1 MTSPDAATD
10 TALSGADLRHALQV
24 AELWLEANRE
34 ALNAINVYPVPDGD
48 TGTNMLLTLRAA
60 NAALTESGGA
70 GAISKALADAALL
83 GARGNS
89 GVILSQMLR
98 GFADALEGVETLGA
112 AELRAALSGASE
124 TAYDAVPEP
133 VEGTMLTVMR
143 EAAAVAAEA
152 DAALALDALLAVAVE
167 EAEASVERTP
177 DLLPRLREAGV
188 VDAGGQGVAVVLAGL
203 LYGVRREPLPEPPP
217 APTGEVDLSG
227 VEHEGHGYCVEY
239 IVQGQGL
246 ERAVLAAQLAEA
258 EGESVLVVGDPSA
271 LRVHVHMEDP
281 GVALSAGAAHGGLQS
296 VKVDN
301 MQAQHES
308 WAAAHEDAED
318 DDAPPP
324 PIGLVAVVQGPG
336 LTAVFRE
343 LGVTRIVSGGA
354 TNNPSAGELLE
365 AARRAGRERVFI
377 LPNDSNVLLAAEQ
390 AAQQE
395 PDLIRVVPARTV
407 AAGLAAALSFVPSE
421 PPESLAESL
430 TSAAA
435 SVRCVE
441 VTRAVRDAVADGVSV
456 TAGDAIAI
464 LDGRLVARAD
474 EIGEALLAGIGH
486 ALESDDALELATV
499 YLGVDAPAGSAER
512 IPVLLEDAYEELEV
526 EVFTGGQPHYPY
538 LVSLE

>member
-60 NAALTESGGA
+60 NAALPESGGA
-70 GAISKALADAALL
+70 GAIGKALADAALL

-112 AELRAALSGASE
+112 PELRSALTGASE
-124 TAYDAVPEP
+124 MAYSAVPEP

-143 EAAAVAAEA
+143 EARRRQRRRPTPRSPSTRCSPI
-152 DAALALDALLAVAVE
+152 AVE

-188 VDAGGQGVAVVLAGL
+188 VDAGGQGVAVLLAGL
-203 LYGVRREPLPEPPP
+203 LYGVRGEPLPEPPP
-217 APTGEVDLSG
+217 APTGEVDLGG

-239 IVQGQGL
+239 IVQGVGL
-246 ERAVLAAQLAEA
+246 ERTVLAAALTEA
-258 EGESVLVVGDPSA
+258 QGESVLVVGDPSA

-281 GVALSAGAAHGGLQS
+281 GVALSAGAAHGGLQM

-336 LTAVFRE
+336 LTAHFRD

-377 LPNDSNVLLAAEQ
+377 LPERLERAARRRAGG
-390 AAQQE
+390 AAGAG
-395 PDLIRVVPARTV
+395 PDPRRPRTHRRRRPRGGPELRAQRAARVARRVARLRGRVGALRRGHPRRPRRRRRWRERDGGRRDRDPRRPPRRARGRDRRRPARRCRARARIRRCARV
-407 AAGLAAALSFVPSE
+407 GDRLPRSGRARGL
-421 PPESLAESL
+421 
-430 TSAAA
+430 
-435 SVRCVE
+435 
-441 VTRAVRDAVADGVSV
+441 GG
-456 TAGDAIAI
+456 AGDPR
-464 LDGRLVARAD
+464 GCSRTRTRNWK
-474 EIGEALLAGIGH
+474 
-486 ALESDDALELATV
+486 SRCSR
-499 YLGVDAPAGSAER
+499 AGSRTTR
-512 IPVLLEDAYEELEV
+512 I
-526 EVFTGGQPHYPY
+526 
-538 LVSLE
+538 S

>member
-1 MTSPDAATD
+1 MTSTDAGTATTLD
-10 TALSGADLRHALQV
+10 GADLRHALQV

-60 NAALTESGGA
+60 NAALPESGGV
-70 GAISKALADAALL
+70 GVISKALADAALL

-98 GFADALEGVETLGA
+98 GFADGLEGVETLGP
-112 AELRAALSGASE
+112 AELRAALSTSSDV
-124 TAYDAVPEP
+124 AYGAVPEP

-152 DAALALDALLAVAVE
+152 DAALALDELLAVALE

-177 DLLPRLREAGV
+177 DLLPRLQEAGV

-203 LYGVRREPLPEPPP
+203 LYGVRGENLPEPPP
-217 APTGEVDLSG
+217 APTGAVDLGG

-239 IVQGQGL
+239 IVQGKDL
-246 ERAVLAAQLAEA
+246 ERAVLAAELSEA

-281 GVALSAGAAHGGLQS
+281 GVALSKGAAHGGLQS

-301 MQAQHES
+301 MQAQHED
-308 WAAAHEDAED
+308 WAAGHEDAED
-318 DDAPPP
+318 DDAPAPP
-324 PIGLVAVVQGPG
+324 VGLVAVVQGPG
-336 LTAVFRE
+336 LTAHFRD

-354 TNNPSAGELLE
+354 TNNPSAGELLD
-365 AARRAGRERVFI
+365 AARRAGRDRVFI

-395 PDLIRVVPARTV
+395 PDLISVVPARTV

-421 PPESLAESL
+421 PPDALEEALGN
-430 TSAAA
+430 AAA
-435 SVRCVE
+435 AARCVE
-441 VTRAVRDAVADGVSV
+441 VTRAVRDATADGVSV

-474 EIGEALLAGIGH
+474 DVDDALLAGVAQ
-486 ALESDDALELATV
+486 ALESDDMLELATV
-499 YLGVDAPAGSAER
+499 YLGVDAPAGSADRVPE
-512 IPVLLEDAYEELEV
+512 LLEDAHEDLEV
-526 EVFTGGQPHYPY
+526 EVYTGGQPHYPY

>member
-1 MTSPDAATD
+1 MTSTD
-10 TALSGADLRHALQV
+10 TDTVTTLDGADLRHALQV

-60 NAALTESGGA
+60 NATLPDSGGVDA
-70 GAISKALADAALL
+70 VSKALADAALL

-98 GFADALEGVETLGA
+98 GLADGLEGVETLGPV
-112 AELRAALSGASE
+112 ELRVALSTASE
-124 TAYDAVPEP
+124 VAYGAVPDP

-143 EAAAVAAEA
+143 EAAAVAAQA
-152 DAALALDALLAVAVE
+152 DAALALDAVLAEAVE

-177 DLLPRLREAGV
+177 ELLPRLREAGV

-203 LYGVRREPLPEPPP
+203 LYGMRGEPLPEPPP
-217 APTGEVDLSG
+217 APAGEVDLGG

-239 IVQGQGL
+239 IVQGQSL
-246 ERAVLAAQLAEA
+246 DRAVLAGALAEA
-258 EGESVLVVGDPSA
+258 QGESVLVVGDPSA

-281 GVALSAGAAHGGLQS
+281 GVALSKGAALGGLQS

-301 MQAQHES
+301 MQAQHET
-308 WAAAHEDAED
+308 WAAGHEEADNDA
-318 DDAPPP
+318 APPP
-324 PIGLVAVVQGPG
+324 PVGLVAVVQGNG
-336 LTAVFRE
+336 LTAHFRE
-343 LGVTRIVSGGA
+343 LGVTAIVSGGA

-365 AARRAGRERVFI
+365 AARRAGRDRVFI

-395 PDLIRVVPARTV
+395 PDLISVVPARTV

-421 PPESLAESL
+421 PPEALEEAL
-430 TSAAA
+430 GSAAA
-435 SVRCVE
+435 SARCVE
-441 VTRAVRDAVADGVSV
+441 VTRAVRDATADGVSV
-456 TAGDAIAI
+456 AAGDAIAI
-464 LDGRLVARAD
+464 VDGRLVARAED
-474 EIGEALLAGIGH
+474 IDAALLAGVTH
-486 ALESDDALELATV
+486 ALASDDALELATV
-499 YLGVDAPAGSAER
+499 YLGVDAPAGSTDRVPE
-512 IPVLLEDAYEELEV
+512 LLEDAHEDLEV
-526 EVFTGGQPHYPY
+526 EVYTGGQPHYPY

>member
-60 NAALTESGGA
+60 NAALPESGGA
-70 GAISKALADAALL
+70 GAIGKALADAALL

-112 AELRAALSGASE
+112 AELRGALTGASE
-124 TAYDAVPEP
+124 MAYSAVPEP

-152 DAALALDALLAVAVE
+152 DAALALDAVLAVAVE

-177 DLLPRLREAGV
+177 ELLPRLREAGV
-188 VDAGGQGVAVVLAGL
+188 VDAGGQGVAVLLAGL
-203 LYGVRREPLPEPPP
+203 LYGIRGEPLPEPPP
-217 APTGEVDLSG
+217 APAGEVDLSG

-239 IVQGQGL
+239 IVQGAGL
-246 ERAVLAAQLAEA
+246 DRTVLAAALTEA
-258 EGESVLVVGDPSA
+258 QGESVLVVGDPSA

-281 GVALSAGAAHGGLQS
+281 GVALSAGAAHGGLQM

-308 WAAAHEDAED
+308 WAAAHEDAD

-336 LTAVFRE
+336 LTAHFRD

-421 PPESLAESL
+421 SPESLAESL
-430 TSAAA
+430 ASAAA

-464 LDGRLVARAD
+464 LDGRLVARAG
-474 EIGEALLAGIGH
+474 EIDEALLAGIAH

-512 IPVLLEDAYEELEV
+512 VPGLLEDAHEQLEV

>member
-1 MTSPDAATD
+1 MTSTDATTA
-10 TALSGADLRHALQV
+10 TALDGADLRHALQV

-60 NAALTESGGA
+60 NAALPGSGGA
-70 GAISKALADAALL
+70 DAISKALADAALL

-98 GFADALEGVETLGA
+98 GFADGLEGVEALGP
-112 AELRAALSGASE
+112 AELRAALSTASE
-124 TAYDAVPEP
+124 VAYGAVPEP

-143 EAAAVAAEA
+143 EAAAVAAQA
-152 DAALALDALLAVAVE
+152 DAALALDGVLAVAVE

-177 DLLPRLREAGV
+177 ELLPRLREAGV

-203 LYGVRREPLPEPPP
+203 LYGVRGEALPEPPP
-217 APTGEVDLSG
+217 APTGEVDLGG

-246 ERAVLAAQLAEA
+246 ERTVLAAELSEA

-281 GVALSAGAAHGGLQS
+281 GVALSKGAAHGGLQS

-301 MQAQHES
+301 MQAQHET
-308 WAAAHEDAED
+308 WAAGHEEGDEDAP
-318 DDAPPP
+318 APPV
-324 PIGLVAVVQGPG
+324 GLVAVVQGPG
-336 LTAVFRE
+336 LTAHFRD

-365 AARRAGRERVFI
+365 AARRAGRDRVFI

-395 PDLIRVVPARTV
+395 PELISVVPARTV

-421 PPESLAESL
+421 PPETLEEAL
-430 TSAAA
+430 GSAAA
-435 SVRCVE
+435 SARCVE
-441 VTRAVRDAVADGVSV
+441 VTRAVRDATADGVSV

-464 LDGRLVARAD
+464 LDGRLVARAED
-474 EIGEALLAGIGH
+474 IDDALLAGVAH
-486 ALESDDALELATV
+486 ALESDDMLELATV
-499 YLGVDAPAGSAER
+499 YLGVDAPAGSTER
-512 IPVLLEDAYEELEV
+512 VPELLEDAHEDLEV
-526 EVFTGGQPHYPY
+526 EVYTGGQPHYPY

>member
-1 MTSPDAATD
+1 MTSTDA
-10 TALSGADLRHALQV
+10 TAPSALDGTELRHALQV

-60 NAALTESGGA
+60 NAALPESGAA

-98 GFADALEGVETLGA
+98 GFADGLEGVEALGP
-112 AELRAALSGASE
+112 AELRTALSTASAV
-124 TAYDAVPEP
+124 AYGAVPEP

-143 EAAAVAAEA
+143 EAAAVAADA
-152 DAALALDALLAVAVE
+152 AAALALDELLAVAVE

-177 DLLPRLREAGV
+177 ELLPRLQEAGV

-203 LYGVRREPLPEPPP
+203 LYGVRGEALPEPPP
-217 APTGEVDLSG
+217 APTGAVDLGG
-227 VEHEGHGYCVEY
+227 VAHEGHGYCVEY

-246 ERAVLAAQLAEA
+246 ERAVLATELSEA

-281 GVALSAGAAHGGLQS
+281 GVALSRGAAHGGLQS

-308 WAAAHEDAED
+308 WAAGHEDAED
-318 DDAPPP
+318 DAAPAPPV
-324 PIGLVAVVQGPG
+324 GLVAVVQGPG
-336 LTAVFRE
+336 LTAHFRD

-365 AARRAGRERVFI
+365 AARRAGRDRVFI

-395 PDLIRVVPARTV
+395 PDLISVVPARTV
-407 AAGLAAALSFVPSE
+407 AAGLAAALSFVPGES
-421 PPESLAESL
+421 PEALAQAL
-430 TSAAA
+430 TNAAA
-435 SVRCVE
+435 SARCVE
-441 VTRAVRDAVADGVSV
+441 VTRAVRDATADGVSV

-464 LDGRLVARAD
+464 LDGRLVARAED
-474 EIGEALLAGIGH
+474 IDAALLAGVSQ
-486 ALESDDALELATV
+486 ALESDDMLELATV
-499 YLGVDAPAGSAER
+499 YLGVDAPARSADRVRE
-512 IPVLLEDAYEELEV
+512 LLEDAHEDLEV
-526 EVFTGGQPHYPY
+526 EVYTGGQPHYPY

>member
-1 MTSPDAATD
+1 MTSTGAD
-10 TALSGADLRHALQV
+10 TATALDGVDLRHALQV

-60 NAALTESGGA
+60 NAALPETGGV

-98 GFADALEGVETLGA
+98 GFADGLEGVETLGP
-112 AELRAALSGASE
+112 AELRAALSTASE
-124 TAYDAVPEP
+124 VAYGAVPEP

-143 EAAAVAAEA
+143 EAAEVAARA
-152 DAALALDALLAVAVE
+152 DAALALDELLAVALE

-177 DLLPRLREAGV
+177 ELLPRLQEAGV

-203 LYGVRREPLPEPPP
+203 FYGVRGEALPEPPP
-217 APTGEVDLSG
+217 APTGAVDLGG

-246 ERAVLAAQLAEA
+246 ERAVLAAELSEA

-281 GVALSAGAAHGGLQS
+281 GVALSKGAAHGGLQS

-301 MQAQHES
+301 MQAQHED
-308 WAAAHEDAED
+308 WAAAHEDADE
-318 DDAPPP
+318 DAPAP
-324 PIGLVAVVQGPG
+324 PIGLVAVVQGNG
-336 LTAVFRE
+336 LTAHFRD

-365 AARRAGRERVFI
+365 AARRAGRDRVFI

-395 PDLIRVVPARTV
+395 PDLISVVPARTV

-421 PPESLAESL
+421 SPEALAGTL
-430 TSAAA
+430 AAA
-435 SVRCVE
+435 AAAARCVE
-441 VTRAVRDAVADGVSV
+441 VTLAVRDAVADGVSV
-456 TAGDAIAI
+456 SAGDAIAI

-474 EIGEALLAGIGH
+474 GIDDALLAGVAH
-486 ALESDDALELATV
+486 ALESDEALELAIV
-499 YLGVDAPAGSAER
+499 YLGVDAPAGSVER
-512 IPVLLEDAYEELEV
+512 VPELLEGAHEDLEV
-526 EVFTGGQPHYPY
+526 EVLSGGQPHYPY